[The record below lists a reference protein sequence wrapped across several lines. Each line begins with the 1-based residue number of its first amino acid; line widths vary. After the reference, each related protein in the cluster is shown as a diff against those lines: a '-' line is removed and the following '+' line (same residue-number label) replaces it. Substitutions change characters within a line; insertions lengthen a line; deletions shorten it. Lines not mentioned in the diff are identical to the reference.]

1 MKKKIEYFVRNV
13 RGLHVVRTRSLDEES
28 SPKSFLSE
36 DINEILEEYVMED
49 PDEKPEEKLLNPKNI
64 HWYFALRSS
73 QIFRAQNNRYP
84 GVSPSDGTKLDLE
97 SDSSALIKI
106 NEKLFSDFKIRSKT
120 IPECLTEI
128 ARYGASEIHNV
139 SAFIGGVAAQEVIKI
154 LTKQYVPLNNTL
166 IYNGIFGSCSIIK
179 F

>member
-1 MKKKIEYFVRNV
+1 LCE
-13 RGLHVVRTRSLDEES
+13 RGHSKRKLITKL
-28 SPKSFLSE
+28 FLSE
-36 DINEILEEYVMED
+36 DINELLEEFVMED

-64 HWYFALRSS
+64 HWYFALRSAES
-73 QIFRAQNNRYP
+73 FRAQHNRYP
-84 GVSPSDGTKLDLE
+84 GVASSDGKLELE
-97 SDSSALIKI
+97 SDSNSLIKI
-106 NEKLFSDFKIRSKT
+106 NQKMLTELKIRTPT

-128 ARYGASEIHNV
+128 TRYGASEIHNV

-166 IYNGIFGSCSIIK
+166 IFNGIFGSCSIVK